1 MRAWAAGLRSVLRW
15 ALRGAIAVFAT
26 FALVACALH
35 VTNTEGN
42 VTVPP
47 PDGGALR
54 IATYNVHYILL
65 NQETGPWSVG
75 DWERRKGPLDKAF
88 KALQADLVA
97 FQEMESFQRGSDGSV
112 NLARDHLLEQNPEY
126 GVTATGDWRNFPPTQ
141 PMIYLRNRL
150 QPIDQGW
157 FFFSNTPDVIYSPT
171 FNGSYPAFASW
182 AQFQDR
188 ETGARFRVVNVHFEY
203 SSRSNRLLSAALV
216 RDRITPWTQAGET
229 VFLVGD
235 LNALHGAQTMDI
247 LEEAGVVFD
256 RTPGATYHLNR
267 GVHVL
272 GAIDHLSRTPN
283 VTLDAGPVVLQE
295 RFDGEWPSDHHP
307 VYADYLLP

>member
-1 MRAWAAGLRSVLRW
+1 MVRVLRW
-15 ALRGAIAVFAT
+15 LGRGLIAVFALLT
-26 FALVACALH
+26 LVACALH
-35 VTNTEGN
+35 VTQSEGN
-42 VTVPP
+42 VSVAPP
-47 PDGGALR
+47 QGDALR
-54 IATYNVHYILL
+54 IASYNVHYIWLDR
-65 NQETGPWSVG
+65 ETGAWSVG
-75 DWERRKGPLDKAF
+75 DWERRKGPLDSAF
-88 KALQADLVA
+88 KALNADVVA
-97 FQEMESFQRGSDGSV
+97 FQEMESFQRGDDGSV
-112 NLARDHLLEQNPEY
+112 NLARDHLLAGNPDY
-126 GVTATGDWRNFPPTQ
+126 GVAATGDWRTFPTTQ
-141 PMIYLRNRL
+141 PLFYMKDRL

-157 FFFSNTPDVIYSPT
+157 FFFSETPDVIYSRT
-171 FNGSYPAFASW
+171 FNGSFPAFASW

-188 ETGARFRVVNVHFEY
+188 GTGARFRVVNVHFEY
-203 SSRSNRLLSAALV
+203 SSRSNRLLSAALT
-216 RDRITPWTQAGET
+216 RDRIKPWIDAGET

-247 LEEAGVVFD
+247 LEESGVVFD

-272 GAIDHLSRTPN
+272 GAIDHLARTPN

>member
-1 MRAWAAGLRSVLRW
+1 MVRVLRW
-15 ALRGAIAVFAT
+15 LGRGLIAVFALLT
-26 FALVACALH
+26 LVACALH
-35 VTNTEGN
+35 VTQSEGN
-42 VTVPP
+42 VSVAPP
-47 PDGGALR
+47 QGDALR
-54 IATYNVHYILL
+54 IASYNVHYIWLDR
-65 NQETGPWSVG
+65 ETGAWSVG
-75 DWERRKGPLDKAF
+75 DWERRKGPLDSAF
-88 KALQADLVA
+88 KALNADVVA
-97 FQEMESFQRGSDGSV
+97 FQEMESFQRGDDGSV
-112 NLARDHLLEQNPEY
+112 NLARDHLLAGNPDY
-126 GVTATGDWRNFPPTQ
+126 GVAATGDWRTFPTTQ
-141 PMIYLRNRL
+141 PLLYLKERL

-157 FFFSNTPDVIYSPT
+157 FFFSDTPDVIYSRT
-171 FNGSYPAFASW
+171 FNGSFPAFASW

-188 ETGARFRVVNVHFEY
+188 GTGARFRVVNVHFEY
-203 SSRSNRLLSAALV
+203 SSRSNRLLSAALT
-216 RDRITPWTQAGET
+216 RDRIKPWIDAGET

-272 GAIDHLSRTPN
+272 GAIDHLARTPN

>member
-1 MRAWAAGLRSVLRW
+1 MVRVLRW
-15 ALRGAIAVFAT
+15 LGRGLIAVFALLT
-26 FALVACALH
+26 LVACALH
-35 VTNTEGN
+35 VTQSEGN
-42 VTVPP
+42 VSVAPP
-47 PDGGALR
+47 QGDALR
-54 IATYNVHYILL
+54 IASYNVHYIWLDR
-65 NQETGPWSVG
+65 ETGAWSVG
-75 DWERRKGPLDKAF
+75 DWERRKGPLDSAF
-88 KALQADLVA
+88 KALNADVVA
-97 FQEMESFQRGSDGSV
+97 FQEMESFQRGDDGSV
-112 NLARDHLLEQNPEY
+112 NLARDHLLAANPDY
-126 GVTATGDWRNFPPTQ
+126 GVAATGDWRTFPTTQ
-141 PMIYLRNRL
+141 PLLYMKDRL

-157 FFFSNTPDVIYSPT
+157 FFFSDTPDVIYSRT
-171 FNGSYPAFASW
+171 FNGSFPAFASW

-188 ETGARFRVVNVHFEY
+188 GTGARFRVVNVHFEY
-203 SSRSNRLLSAALV
+203 SSRSNRLLSAALT
-216 RDRITPWTQAGET
+216 RDRIKPWIDAGET

-247 LEEAGVVFD
+247 LEESGVVFD

-272 GAIDHLSRTPN
+272 GAIDHLARTPN

>member
-1 MRAWAAGLRSVLRW
+1 MVRVLRR
-15 ALRGAIAVFAT
+15 LGRGLIAVFALLT
-26 FALVACALH
+26 LVACALH
-35 VTNTEGN
+35 VTQSEGN
-42 VTVPP
+42 VSVAPP
-47 PDGGALR
+47 QGDALR
-54 IATYNVHYILL
+54 IASYNVHYIWLDR
-65 NQETGPWSVG
+65 ETGAWSVG
-75 DWERRKGPLDKAF
+75 DWERRKGPLDSAF
-88 KALQADLVA
+88 KALNADVVA
-97 FQEMESFQRGSDGSV
+97 FQEMESFQRGDDGSV
-112 NLARDHLLEQNPEY
+112 NLARDHLLAWNPDY
-126 GVTATGDWRNFPPTQ
+126 GVAATGDWRTFPTTQ
-141 PMIYLRNRL
+141 PLLYLKERL

-157 FFFSNTPDVIYSPT
+157 FFFSDIPDVIYSRT
-171 FNGSYPAFASW
+171 FNGSFPAFASW

-188 ETGARFRVVNVHFEY
+188 GNGARFRVVNVHFEY
-203 SSRSNRLLSAALV
+203 SSRSNRLLSAALT
-216 RDRITPWTQAGET
+216 RDRIKPWIDAGET

-247 LEEAGVVFD
+247 LEESGVVFD

-272 GAIDHLSRTPN
+272 GAIDHLARTPN

>member
-1 MRAWAAGLRSVLRW
+1 MVRVLRW
-15 ALRGAIAVFAT
+15 LGRGLIAVFALLT
-26 FALVACALH
+26 LVACALH
-35 VTNTEGN
+35 VTQSEGN
-42 VTVPP
+42 VSVAPP
-47 PDGGALR
+47 QGDALR
-54 IATYNVHYILL
+54 IASYNVHYIWLDR
-65 NQETGPWSVG
+65 ETGAWSVG
-75 DWERRKGPLDKAF
+75 DWERRKGPLDSAF
-88 KALQADLVA
+88 KALNADVVA
-97 FQEMESFQRGSDGSV
+97 LQEMESFQRGDDGSV
-112 NLARDHLLEQNPEY
+112 NLARDHLLAGNPDY
-126 GVTATGDWRNFPPTQ
+126 GVAATGDWRTFPTTQ
-141 PMIYLRNRL
+141 PLLYLKDRL

-157 FFFSNTPDVIYSPT
+157 FFFSDTPDVIYSRT
-171 FNGSYPAFASW
+171 FNGSFPAFASW

-188 ETGARFRVVNVHFEY
+188 GTGARFRVVNVHFEY
-203 SSRSNRLLSAALV
+203 SSRSNRLLSAALT
-216 RDRITPWTQAGET
+216 RDRIKPWIDAGET

-247 LEEAGVVFD
+247 LEESGVVFD

-272 GAIDHLSRTPN
+272 GAIDHLARTPN

>member
-1 MRAWAAGLRSVLRW
+1 MVRVLRW
-15 ALRGAIAVFAT
+15 LGRGLIAVFALFT
-26 FALVACALH
+26 LVACALH
-35 VTNTEGN
+35 VTQSEGN
-42 VTVPP
+42 VSVAPP
-47 PDGGALR
+47 QGDALR
-54 IATYNVHYILL
+54 IASYNVHYIWLDR
-65 NQETGPWSVG
+65 ETGAWSVG
-75 DWERRKGPLDKAF
+75 DWERRKGPLDSAF
-88 KALQADLVA
+88 KALNADVVA
-97 FQEMESFQRGSDGSV
+97 FQEMESFQRGDDGSV
-112 NLARDHLLEQNPEY
+112 NLARDHLLAGNPDY
-126 GVTATGDWRNFPPTQ
+126 GVAATGDWRTFPTTQ
-141 PMIYLRNRL
+141 PLLYLKERL

-157 FFFSNTPDVIYSPT
+157 FFFSDTPDVIYSRT
-171 FNGSYPAFASW
+171 FNGSFPAFASW

-203 SSRSNRLLSAALV
+203 SSRSNRLLSAALT
-216 RDRITPWTQAGET
+216 RDRIKPWIDAGET

-235 LNALHGAQTMDI
+235 LNALHGTQTMDI
-247 LEEAGVVFD
+247 LEESGVVFD

-272 GAIDHLSRTPN
+272 GAIDHLARTPN

>member
-1 MRAWAAGLRSVLRW
+1 MVRVLRW
-15 ALRGAIAVFAT
+15 LGRGLIAVFALLT
-26 FALVACALH
+26 LVACALH
-35 VTNTEGN
+35 VTQSEGN
-42 VTVPP
+42 VSVAPP
-47 PDGGALR
+47 QGDALR
-54 IATYNVHYILL
+54 IASYNVHYIWLDR
-65 NQETGPWSVG
+65 ETGAWSVG
-75 DWERRKGPLDKAF
+75 DWERRKGPLDSAF
-88 KALQADLVA
+88 KALNADVVA
-97 FQEMESFQRGSDGSV
+97 FQEMESFQRGDDGSV
-112 NLARDHLLEQNPEY
+112 NLARDHLLAGNPDY
-126 GVTATGDWRNFPPTQ
+126 GVAATGDWRTFPTTQ
-141 PMIYLRNRL
+141 PLLYLKDRL

-157 FFFSNTPDVIYSPT
+157 FFFSDTPDVIYSRT
-171 FNGSYPAFASW
+171 FNGSFPAFASW

-188 ETGARFRVVNVHFEY
+188 GTGARFRVVNVHFEY
-203 SSRSNRLLSAALV
+203 SSRSNRLLSAALT
-216 RDRITPWTQAGET
+216 RDRIKPWIDAGET

-247 LEEAGVVFD
+247 LEESGVVFD

-272 GAIDHLSRTPN
+272 GAIDHLARTPN